1 MKIAI
6 TTTGTTLTDAV
17 DPRFGRC
24 ANFIFVDTDLVGLD
38 SDTAETQPN
47 TAVSSGHGAGVQ
59 AAQFVVE
66 RGAEAII
73 AGRFGPNAA
82 QVFQTANV
90 KTYIA
95 QEMTVQQAIDAFRAG
110 TLSAAA

>member
-6 TTTGTTLTDAV
+6 STTGSTLADAV

-24 ANFIFVDTDLVGLD
+24 ASFIFVDLD
-38 SDTAETQPN
+38 SVDLDGNAFQTQPN

-59 AAQFVVE
+59 AAQFVVQQDVK
-66 RGAEAII
+66 AVI

-82 QVFQTANV
+82 AVFATAAV

-95 QEMTVQQAIDAFRAG
+95 QKMTVQQAIDAFRAG
-110 TLSAAA
+110 TLPAAA